1 MLSVNSYGKLKKYNK
16 INQSYLYISNAI
28 LDTLKN
34 REVKV
39 IGITSSFIDK
49 KSKDIICENICKR
62 ICKKDIQICLIDSYI
77 DINNKN
83 YTLNESR
90 SESLKI
96 IKTQNIKVNK
106 LEELIGKESNN
117 SLVIINLPPINIFAE
132 ALEYAKICKNIIL
145 IEKYFHSKYS
155 DFENTLDI
163 LNQNNISVLGI
174 IPYV

>member
-28 LDTLKN
+28 LEILN
-34 REVKV
+34 SREIKV
-39 IGITSSFIDK
+39 IGLTSSFTDK

-62 ICKKDIQICLIDSYI
+62 MCKKDIQICLIDSYI

-83 YTLNESR
+83 YTLNESK

-96 IKTQNIKVNK
+96 IKTKNINVNK
-106 LEELIGKESNN
+106 LEELINKESNN
-117 SLVIINLPPINIFAE
+117 SLVTINLPPINIFAE

-145 IEKYFHSKYS
+145 IEKYCHSKYS